1 MPDYM
6 KMYFQMAAK
15 VADAIDSLQKA
26 PQQGESNFM
35 KGEEP
40 QVIRIAAVKEE
51 TDDHE

>member
-26 PQQGESNFM
+26 LQQGESDFM
-35 KGEEP
+35 EGEP
-40 QVIRIAAVKEE
+40 QVIRIAAAKEE
-51 TDDHE
+51 TEDHE